1 MFLYQSIF
9 LLPAQCK
16 PTRGQHFSKVN
27 MWAGVCLT
35 LGFLSAFLQVC
46 FFPYY
51 LSYLSLSGL
60 LRNTGSVD
68 YQYAVVIKNRGGLR
82 QTSHLSSVDVI
93 MHVLRVPDE
102 FEQANHSRIK
112 ALSVNLTGERER
124 LRSLLD
130 ERNFEDVK
138 KHLEDTP
145 PESFDVSSPL
155 LVILN

>member
-1 MFLYQSIF
+1 MLSI
-9 LLPAQCK
+9 
-16 PTRGQHFSKVN
+16 VI
-27 MWAGVCLT
+27 
-35 LGFLSAFLQVC
+35 
-46 FFPYY
+46 
-51 LSYLSLSGL
+51 
-60 LRNTGSVD
+60 
-68 YQYAVVIKNRGGLR
+68 IKNRGDLR
-82 QTSHLSSVDVI
+82 QTILLSSVEVI